1 MKQKLVFA
9 IFGSIFKKQSIET
22 IQKIVDAIEKYSD
35 NVLIYKSLYD
45 NVGHQLST
53 HLHID
58 LFETHQDIINRADCL
73 LSIGGDG
80 TFLGTLPIILD
91 SQIPVLGINDGRLG
105 FLANTQIADV
115 DLALQ
120 NFAKGDYEIEN
131 RAVLEIL
138 PQDVAYEK
146 KSFFALND
154 VTIRRSENAS
164 MLSFQVDINDEF
176 LNTYWA
182 DGIIVSTP
190 TGSTAY
196 SLSCGGPIL
205 MPGSCT
211 FIITPIASHTLTV
224 RPLVF
229 SDEKF
234 LKINVS
240 GRTCHYTL
248 GVDANSYQLDVSVPI
263 VIKKAPFK
271 INIIQF
277 NQHSFLKTIREKL
290 MWGYDKRN

>member
-1 MKQKLVFA
+1 MKNKIVFA
-9 IFGSIFKKQSIET
+9 IFGNIFKKQSTET
-22 IQKIVDAIEKYSD
+22 LQKVVETVEKYSD
-35 NVLIYKSLYD
+35 KVFIYKPLYEKI
-45 NVGHQLST
+45 GHRLSS
-53 HLHID
+53 HL
-58 LFETHQDIINRADCL
+58 LFEFFETYHDIKGKADCL
-73 LSIGGDG
+73 LSVGGDG

-91 SQIPVLGINDGRLG
+91 SNIPIIGINDGRLG
-105 FLANTQIADV
+105 FLANTQIS
-115 DLALQ
+115 DLEMALEH
-120 NFAKGDYEIEN
+120 FANGEYEIDK
-131 RAVLEIL
+131 RAVIEI
-138 PQDVAYEK
+138 QAEDKVSEK
-146 KSFFALND
+146 TYFALND

-182 DGIIVSTP
+182 DGIIVSSP

-205 MPGSCT
+205 MPGSST

-229 SDEKF
+229 SDDKELQVK
-234 LKINVS
+234 VS

-248 GVDANSYQLDVSVPI
+248 GVDSNSYQFDISVPI
-263 VIKKAPFK
+263 IIKKAPFK
-271 INIIQF
+271 INIVKF